1 MKMTMTQIDNRTLQ
15 NMLRR
20 EQEYLA
26 RIPESNDTLRKI
38 VCDHIKAIA
47 TELLYRWKEMAI

>member
-1 MKMTMTQIDNRTLQ
+1 MTMTQIDNRTLQ

-20 EQEYLA
+20 EQEYLS